1 MGVPAIGLLNLN
13 KPVGITSRRVVDM
26 VQRLDRGVKVG
37 HAGTLDPLASGVL
50 VLCVGAATRL
60 IEYVQRMPK
69 RYRASFLLGRE
80 SATEDVEGEVIEL
93 ADPPIP
99 AREQIDTAARA
110 LVGEIQQRPPAYS
123 ALKIK
128 GRRAY
133 DLARNGQEV
142 ELAARTVVV
151 HRIDVLGY
159 EYPAL
164 EIEVECGS
172 GTYIRSLGRDLAQS
186 LGTMG
191 VMSALLRTGIGV
203 FSIESALDPESL
215 TKENWTERLLP
226 PRLAVERLP
235 QVTLD
240 REQTR
245 RILSGQTTAG
255 TDFPQDAAEI
265 AAIDEGGRLIALL
278 APRGNGLFG
287 PTRVLSAG
295 K

>member
-1 MGVPAIGLLNLN
+1 
-13 KPVGITSRRVVDM
+13 
-26 VQRLDRGVKVG
+26 
-37 HAGTLDPLASGVL
+37 
-50 VLCVGAATRL
+50 
-60 IEYVQRMPK
+60 
-69 RYRASFLLGRE
+69 
-80 SATEDVEGEVIEL
+80 
-93 ADPPIP
+93 
-99 AREQIDTAARA
+99 
-110 LVGEIQQRPPAYS
+110 
-123 ALKIK
+123 
-128 GRRAY
+128 
-133 DLARNGQEV
+133 V